1 MNWIPSLFAHPE
13 TIGLL
18 MTIFGVVLTAIINRA
33 AAAFTLA
40 TGIEIE
46 RKHREALHQ
55 AIRSGVESTLLH
67 GGKTGAGTVKA
78 HVVQHLRESVPDALA
93 ALSPSDTVL
102 TRLID
107 RYAREALAKIGE
119 PK

>member
-1 MNWIPSLFAHPE
+1 MDWITGLFANPE
-13 TIGLL
+13 MTGLII
-18 MTIFGVVLTAIINRA
+18 TVFGVVLTAIINRA
-33 AAAFTLA
+33 AAAFMLA

-46 RKHREALHQ
+46 RKHREALHE
-55 AIRSGVESTLLH
+55 AIKSGVESTMRH
-67 GGKTGAGTVKA
+67 GAKTGANTVKA

-107 RYAREALAKIGE
+107 RYAREALSRIGE
-119 PK
+119 SK